1 MPPRRSAVAGSMC
14 ERAVRCT
21 VSVCADAPTGL
32 GWRRYISKSICID
45 DIIVCMPSIL
55 IQLDDATYKALNQI
69 APAAKRKRTE
79 FIRQAVKEAIRK
91 QEYERIREAYRK
103 QPDSAAGGDDWSNCE
118 KFEASASL
126 KSL

>member
-1 MPPRRSAVAGSMC
+1 
-14 ERAVRCT
+14 
-21 VSVCADAPTGL
+21 
-32 GWRRYISKSICID
+32 
-45 DIIVCMPSIL
+45 MPSIL
-55 IQLDDATYKALNQI
+55 IQLDDGTYKALNQI

-118 KFEASASL
+118 KFEA
-126 KSL
+126 